1 MIRFDAAWDDI
12 RKQGFDERFR
22 RMWRFYL
29 AYCEAGFRTERT
41 DVIQLS
47 VGKT

>member
-1 MIRFDAAWDDI
+1 
-12 RKQGFDERFR
+12 
-22 RMWRFYL
+22 MWRFYL
-29 AYCEAGFRTERT
+29 AYCEAGFRAERT